1 MKLTMTQHAS
11 KERATRL
18 ERIIEIAGI
27 GEPAKRVWQEERQH
41 WEVITTTG
49 ILLVMNEQQTV
60 LVTAF
65 ACNMNKAR
73 ALYKG
78 DRNIPK
84 SIKKAIIN
92 NERNG
97 LASL

>member
-1 MKLTMTQHAS
+1 MKLMMTQHAS
-11 KERATRL
+11 RERSARL

-27 GEPAKRVWQEERQH
+27 GEPAKSVWQEERQH

-49 ILLVMNEQQTV
+49 ILLVMDEQKTV
-60 LVTAF
+60 LITAF
-65 ACNMNKAR
+65 ACNMNKAK

-78 DRNIPK
+78 EWNIPK
-84 SIKKAIIN
+84 SIKKAIAN

-97 LASL
+97 LARL